1 MTSAMEMLMNEIR
14 NELKSELKAEILAEL
29 SEMQKTEKVW
39 MNKKELAAYLGMS
52 PNTLNKYLR
61 EHPNF
66 PVREMAGVKS
76 YNARRVDEFIEIVHT
91 MKK

>member
-39 MNKKELAAYLGMS
+39 MNKKELAAYL
-52 PNTLNKYLR
+52 
-61 EHPNF
+61 
-66 PVREMAGVKS
+66 
-76 YNARRVDEFIEIVHT
+76 
-91 MKK
+91 